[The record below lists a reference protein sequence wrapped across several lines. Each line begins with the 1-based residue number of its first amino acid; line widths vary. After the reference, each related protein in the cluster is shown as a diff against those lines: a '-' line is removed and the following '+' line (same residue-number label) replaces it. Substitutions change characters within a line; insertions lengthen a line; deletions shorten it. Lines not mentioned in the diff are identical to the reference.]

1 MSDIIT
7 RLLLKTNDFDA
18 NLNKSKKNVNAFQSD
33 ISKMSGVAVSGVMKF
48 AGVLGIA
55 VTASEG
61 FNKVMNSSQTLGDE
75 YARTMDG
82 LKGGVDQFFYSI
94 GSGDWTPFMNGLTET
109 IRLAR
114 EAYNAMDQL
123 GNTKMSFSYFD
134 AKNQAT
140 IQEQITILKDKDST
154 EEQKKAARELLDKTL
169 KDQEEIVGQYKQRSQ
184 NALQAMVKAA
194 IGLDGVDVS
203 AIDIDKVL
211 RLDVSSVGDKQKAQL
226 AKQYKDFV
234 DEYDRLKSKFTTYET
249 VGSGMN
255 VHTVTTTDTNALSKA
270 ISPMLSKYQDAIQYN
285 AILVKKSDEWL
296 QNLINVATAAEAAGR
311 NLSSMTKAAN
321 RASQSGIGG
330 KTPKEEPKEGSIAW
344 YDTQIAEQ
352 NKKLIAET
360 DMQARSAIQATINEL
375 EQKKINLKFV
385 VDQEAFKI
393 AHGEMKDG
401 ALSLPKA
408 NSPMI
413 NVAEEYEPIISSYNE
428 MIAERERRLS
438 ESNDDAT
445 SSFIQSQ
452 IDKFKDTIKELKEL
466 QELQE
471 SRNSAITP
479 NGAYSAFKNNSS
491 KDKKGNETDF
501 RKIKG
506 MKLPKFESPIKKK
519 DIDINEEYTKSLYA
533 VGSIMSSL
541 SGITNESTA
550 AYLQWGAGV
559 VSSIAQAIPAIRDL
573 ITAKQTEA
581 VINGVTSAT
590 ETPVVG
596 WLLAGAAVASVIAAM
611 ASIPKFAT
619 GGIVPGTSF
628 TGDKVPALLNSGEM
642 ILNGSQQSNL
652 FQMLNSGLYGSL
664 SQKIAPSAENGNQP
678 ASVTFRIHGRD
689 LEGVLSNHY
698 NQKSKVR

>member
-1 MSDIIT
+1 MSDIVT

-18 NLNKSKKNVNAFQSD
+18 NLNKSKKNVNGFQSD
-33 ISKMSGVAVSGVMKF
+33 IAKMSGVAVSGVMKF

-94 GSGDWTPFMNGLTET
+94 GSGDWTPFMNGLSET

-134 AKNQAT
+134 AKNQA
-140 IQEQITILKDKDST
+140 IVQEQITILKDKDST

-169 KDQEEIVGQYKQRSQ
+169 KDQEEIVGQYKRRSN
-184 NALQAMVKAA
+184 NAVRAMVKAA

-203 AIDIDKVL
+203 GIDIDKVL
-211 RLDVSSVGDKQKAQL
+211 KLDVSSAGDEQKAQL

-234 DEYDRLKSKFTTYET
+234 DEYDRLKAKFTTYET

-255 VHTVTTTDTNALSKA
+255 VHTVATTDAKALGEA
-270 ISPMLSKYQDAIQYN
+270 ISPMLAKYQDAIQYN

-296 QNLINVATAAEAAGR
+296 QNLINVSAAAEAAGR

-321 RASQSGIGG
+321 RASQSGTGG
-330 KTPKEEPKEGSIAW
+330 NPPKEKPKEGSIAW
-344 YDTQIAEQ
+344 YDSEISDL

-360 DMQARSAIQATINEL
+360 DMQARATIQATINEL
-375 EQKKINLKFV
+375 EQKKVKLKFV

-401 ALSLPKA
+401 AL
-408 NSPMI
+408 
-413 NVAEEYEPIISSYNE
+413 PIPIKPTY
-428 MIAERERRLS
+428 
-438 ESNDDAT
+438 
-445 SSFIQSQ
+445 
-452 IDKFKDTIKELKEL
+452 DKVPTHGKNGKD
-466 QELQE
+466 
-471 SRNSAITP
+471 
-479 NGAYSAFKNNSS
+479 F
-491 KDKKGNETDF
+491 
-501 RKIKG
+501 
-506 MKLPKFESPIKKK
+506 KLPKHDPLFKKE
-519 DIDINEEYTKSLYA
+519 DIDLNQEYAESLA
-533 VGSIMSSL
+533 NISGVVGSMSGL
-541 SGITNESTA
+541 FDDNTA
-550 AYLQWGAGV
+550 SVLQWG
-559 VSSIAQAIPAIRDL
+559 VSFLSTVGQAIPKILEMAGANEVEAETAHKSAI
-573 ITAKQTEA
+573 A
-581 VINGVTSAT
+581 NMSAAGG
-590 ETPVVG
+590 EVLKAHAGIPFVG
-596 WLLAGAAVASVIAAM
+596 IALGLAGVAAIIAAM
-611 ASIPKFAT
+611 SSMPKYAT

-652 FQMLNSGLYGSL
+652 FRMLNSGLYGSL
-664 SQKIAPSAENGNQP
+664 SQKIAPSGNDDIRLY
-678 ASVTFRIHGRD
+678 SDVEIKGDRIFLALH
-689 LEGVLSNHY
+689 NHI
-698 NQKSKVR
+698 KKTGKRLW